1 LKPTIAPI
9 IPRHIKRTH
18 LRRLNILSFWDWS
31 KSILADISA
40 ILELSSLTSSE
51 RWFRRSS
58 NALTLSSSDID
69 EDNENEYRYKIFRM
83 GALFTSFYISAI
95 DVITTD
101 TAIRLGIPED
111 NPILNLLLAK
121 LGPIALLAW
130 WVIEGLGGF
139 LAMLLLR
146 KLRIALGRKAPI
158 EWIIPWVMFFPVL
171 INALNI
177 FRGVFFHV
185 CKFL

>member
-1 LKPTIAPI
+1 MKPTIAPI

-18 LRRLNILSFWDWS
+18 FIRLNILSFWDWS

-58 NALTLSSSDID
+58 NALTLSSSDMSNDD
-69 EDNENEYRYKIFRM
+69 EDEYRYKIFRM

-101 TAIRLGIPED
+101 TALRLGFRED

-139 LAMLLLR
+139 IAMLLLR

-158 EWIIPWVMFFPVL
+158 EWIIPWVMAFPIAV
-171 INALNI
+171 NI
-177 FRGVFFHV
+177 WNISRVV
-185 CKFL
+185 RLWIR